1 MLPVWA
7 LLAAALYALRY
18 RPTQKRLAARLDALC
33 GMDRVATAMEFSGD
47 SGVLCRLQR
56 EDTAD
61 RLEKTDVR
69 ALPMRWP
76 KKALAA
82 CCVLVIG
89 LASRLPLLGA
99 KTGNTAP
106 ETASMM
112 LDSTTSTTEAK
123 SEAPQMTEETA
134 AEEAPAEAEEAPAE
148 EPAAENWESGAAG
161 SDAAGNSEAANVDR
175 ALQQSL
181 LETQLGPVT
190 LGMPSEDVLSLL
202 GEPLERTDEFYVCT
216 DKGDYRYVY
225 WNYNLTHDA
234 DYLCDVSLQMADLGD
249 GLVLNE
255 IMTFG
260 TSDWAL
266 PDGVKNGSTA
276 EEAIAAYPDAQLQY
290 NGVDG
295 SLSAIVLEAGHVHLH
310 ILIENDVV
318 TNITLGTYYEDPGW
332 VDETSYEEPVYSFAS
347 SDIVVYQKASDGWIS
362 YHMKDK
368 AAKKLEVVLGIEDL
382 VPIGQAPEPRY
393 YLDFQNGTIVMLGED
408 RLSGAVYTCGDL
420 AGLRAAMDE
429 GADPTPYLTL
439 VQMCGFPAGT
449 DEVVLEMS
457 VACGGLIE

>member
-1 MLPVWA
+1 MTNREQQEKIFRAIGFVGDDLIQRADAPVERQIVKTAWIKWA
-7 LLAAALYALRY
+7 
-18 RPTQKRLAARLDALC
+18 
-33 GMDRVATAMEFSGD
+33 
-47 SGVLCRLQR
+47 
-56 EDTAD
+56 
-61 RLEKTDVR
+61 
-69 ALPMRWP
+69 
-76 KKALAA
+76 ALAA

-112 LDSTTSTTEAK
+112 LDSTTATTEAK
-123 SEAPQMTEETA
+123 SEAPQMTEEA
-134 AEEAPAEAEEAPAE
+134 AVEEAPAEAEEAPAE
-148 EPAAENWESGAAG
+148 EPAAENRESGAAG
-161 SDAAGNSEAANVDR
+161 TDAAGNSEAANVDR

-190 LGMPSEDVLSLL
+190 LGMPASDVLSLL
-202 GEPLERTDEFYVCT
+202 GEPLEKSDGYYVCT
-216 DKGDYRYVY
+216 DKGEYLYAAWRY
-225 WNYNLTHDA
+225 NFTNDP
-234 DYLCDVSLQMADLGD
+234 DVLDVILQMADVGN

-266 PDGVKNGSTA
+266 PTGIRNGSSA
-276 EEAIAAYPDAQLQY
+276 DDVLAAYPDAQVQY
-290 NGVDG
+290 NGPDG
-295 SLSAIVLEAGHVHLH
+295 ALSAVVFEAGHVHLH
-310 ILIENDVV
+310 IMVENGVV

-332 VDETSYEEPVYSFAS
+332 VDETSCEEPAYSFAS

-393 YLDFQNGTIVMLGED
+393 YLDFQNGTVVMLGED

-420 AGLRAAMDE
+420 AGLRAAME
-429 GADPTPYLTL
+429 KGEDPAPYLTCL
-439 VQMCGFPAGT
+439 TVCTFPAGT
-449 DEVVLEMS
+449 DEAVQELTLES
-457 VACGGLIE
+457 AAGE

>member
-1 MLPVWA
+1 MTNREQQEKLFRAIGFVGDDLIQRADAPVERQIVKTAWIKWA
-7 LLAAALYALRY
+7 
-18 RPTQKRLAARLDALC
+18 
-33 GMDRVATAMEFSGD
+33 
-47 SGVLCRLQR
+47 
-56 EDTAD
+56 
-61 RLEKTDVR
+61 
-69 ALPMRWP
+69 
-76 KKALAA
+76 ALAA

-99 KTGNTAP
+99 KTESSAP

-112 LDSTTSTTEAK
+112 LDSTTATTEAK

-148 EPAAENWESGAAG
+148 EPAAENRESGAAG

-190 LGMPSEDVLSLL
+190 LGMPASDVLSLL
-202 GEPLERTDEFYVCT
+202 GEPFEKSDGYYVCT
-216 DKGDYRYVY
+216 DKGEYFYAAWRY
-225 WNYNLTHDA
+225 NFTNDP
-234 DYLCDVSLQMADLGD
+234 DVLDVILQMADVGN

-347 SDIVVYQKASDGWIS
+347 SDIVVYQKVADGWIS

-368 AAKKLEVVLGIEDL
+368 AAKKLEVVLGIEAL
-382 VPIGQAPEPRY
+382 VPIDQAPEPRY
-393 YLDFQNGTIVMLGED
+393 YLDFQNGTVVMLGED
-408 RLSGAVYTCGDL
+408 RLSGAVYTCEDL
-420 AGLRAAMDE
+420 NSFRAAME
-429 GADPTPYLTL
+429 KGEDPAPYLTCL
-439 VQMCGFPAGT
+439 TVCTFPAGT
-449 DEVVLEMS
+449 DEAVQELTLES
-457 VACGGLIE
+457 AAGE

>member
-1 MLPVWA
+1 MTNREQQEKIFRAIGFVGDDLIQRADAPVERQIVKTAWIKWA
-7 LLAAALYALRY
+7 
-18 RPTQKRLAARLDALC
+18 
-33 GMDRVATAMEFSGD
+33 
-47 SGVLCRLQR
+47 
-56 EDTAD
+56 
-61 RLEKTDVR
+61 
-69 ALPMRWP
+69 
-76 KKALAA
+76 ALAA

-112 LDSTTSTTEAK
+112 LDSTTATTEAK

-148 EPAAENWESGAAG
+148 EPAAENRESGAAG
-161 SDAAGNSEAANVDR
+161 TDAAGNSEAANVDR

-190 LGMPSEDVLSLL
+190 LGMPSADVRSILGAPKEDR
-202 GEPLERTDEFYVCT
+202 GEFYVCT
-216 DKGDYRYVY
+216 DKGDYLYAAWRY
-225 WNYNLTHDA
+225 NFTNDP
-234 DYLCDVSLQMADLGD
+234 DVLDVILQMADVGN

-332 VDETSYEEPVYSFAS
+332 VDETSYEEPTYSFAS

-420 AGLRAAMDE
+420 AGLRAAME
-429 GADPTPYLTL
+429 KGEDPAPYLTCIT
-439 VQMCGFPAGT
+439 VCAFPAGT
-449 DEVVLEMS
+449 DEAVQELTLES
-457 VACGGLIE
+457 AASKD